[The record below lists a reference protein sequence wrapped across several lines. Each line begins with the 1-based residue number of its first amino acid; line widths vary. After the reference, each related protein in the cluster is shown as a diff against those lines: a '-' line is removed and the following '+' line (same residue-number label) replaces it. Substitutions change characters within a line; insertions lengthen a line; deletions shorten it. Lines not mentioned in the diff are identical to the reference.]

1 MKLVMIHG
9 RSQEDKD
16 PDVLRHKW
24 VSALREGAETAGLE
38 IPIDDENILFPYFG
52 DALRDLTAEEE
63 ALGLAHIAVAEP
75 HFDDLEFR
83 CRVLNECLDDA
94 GISEEMVAA
103 ELPPEIRSIGPLSR
117 EWVQKG
123 LALLDRYVPG
133 ASAKSL
139 SWSAEDVTQYLH
151 RRDVRGYIEDG
162 VARAFKHC
170 EGEDVVVI
178 GHSLGSIVAYSMLR
192 EGGRIDRPVKALIT
206 LGSPL
211 GVTAI
216 REAVSPIAYPPHVQS
231 WFNAYDERD
240 AIALFPLDKHN
251 FAVEP
256 AIKNYSGV
264 DNDSYNHHSIRG
276 YLSDRVVAT
285 KIIQELRSTVID

>member
-24 VSALREGAETAGLE
+24 VNALREGAEIAGLE
-38 IPIDDENILFPYFG
+38 IPIGEEDILFPYFG
-52 DALRDLTAEEE
+52 DALRDLTTEEE
-63 ALGLAHIAVAEP
+63 PTALARIAVAEP

-83 CRVLNECLDDA
+83 CRVLNECLHDA

-103 ELPPEIRSIGPLSR
+103 ELPPQIRSIGPLSR

-133 ASAKSL
+133 ASSKSL
-139 SWSAEDVTQYLH
+139 MWSAEDVAKYLH

-192 EGGRIDRPVKALIT
+192 DGGRIDRPIKSLIT
-206 LGSPL
+206 IGSPL

-216 REAVSPIAYPPHVQS
+216 REALSPIAHPPHVES
-231 WFNAYDERD
+231 WFNGYDERD

-251 FAVEP
+251 FDVQP
-256 AIKNYSGV
+256 AIKNYGGV
-264 DNDSYNHHSIRG
+264 ANDSYNHHSISG

-285 KIIQELRSTVID
+285 KVIQELRSSST